1 MLAKM
6 GLNFSELIGN
16 EPEFTLEHRLLNII
30 LIFGFFLAI
39 WSAVTNY
46 ILDLDSL
53 LVLSCIIYAII
64 LAGLYYLSMIKQY
77 YQTVVSTLVIVVFI
91 IIPASWILNGGISG
105 SIPFYVI
112 LFSSMGATMLFGI
125 RRVAVVFGFLVAV
138 NALLFLEYYYP
149 SIIVNYAGRLDRFID
164 ISIGLM
170 TTIIF
175 NVWVF
180 MVILKHYKD
189 EQVKAQRYL
198 AQSEQAQE
206 HLLYL
211 IYHDSLTGLFNRTY
225 FEKEITEFSGS
236 TADGIGVFMI
246 DLDGLKFVNDT
257 FGHAQGDILLTRA
270 ATIFQL
276 SFRAQDIIARTG
288 GDEFSILVRGTSL
301 EDMETFYKRIRD
313 NIRLETEK
321 FSDGAVPVQMSVGF
335 AYSSNPGQNIADLLR
350 EADNKMYREKLYRKA
365 GIQGSIIQTLQQ
377 MLTARDYNNEGH
389 SDRMQSLVANFA
401 ILAGIPDSEIT
412 GIQLFAEFHD
422 VGKIGVPDHILYKQG
437 MLSNEER
444 LEVQRHCEIGYRIA
458 QASTDLLPI
467 ADWILKHHE
476 WWDGTGYPLGLAGKK
491 IPYECRIMAIVDA
504 YDAMTSARPYR
515 KALSHQEAIVEL
527 QRGAGSQFDP
537 ELVRIFVS
545 GSFE

>member
-335 AYSSNPGQNIADLLR
+335 AYSSAPGQNIADLLR

-365 GIQGSIIQTLQQ
+365 GIQGSIIQTLKQ

-401 ILAGIPDSEIT
+401 IVAGIPDSEIT

-491 IPYECRIMAIVDA
+491 IPFECRIMAIVDA

>member
-1 MLAKM
+1 M